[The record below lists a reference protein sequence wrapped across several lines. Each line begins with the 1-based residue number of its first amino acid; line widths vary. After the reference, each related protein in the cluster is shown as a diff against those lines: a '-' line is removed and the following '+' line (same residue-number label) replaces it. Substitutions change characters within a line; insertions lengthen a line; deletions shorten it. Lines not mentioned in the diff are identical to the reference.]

1 MSLPANIN
9 TAARTPYSEA
19 ASLEHYSRKTV
30 DELKILAKIHGV
42 PDGVELRDIAAILM
56 EKDRVNGV
64 WPGMFEDPKTGN
76 TKGSCVA
83 SVDQTSQKTETPSET
98 IIATGGQSKSASIAI
113 VLNNNKIA
121 ETPTA
126 AMTATGSEND
136 TAIPISQLRK
146 EWDGLWG
153 PPFAFSKVAHVDPK
167 SQGTSITSA
176 GSTPIRSKSP
186 VSPVSPASSASL
198 KSNRYEVLATEEKEL
213 VEPEELLTDAVDED
227 IPTAKMSIQS
237 APSVH
242 GESLTTQTFSHQVD
256 GEENVHL
263 ANENADVGEKTKK
276 KGKRGKKGRRKVNK
290 AKTDAAQS
298 AETEVEKTEASTS
311 DDSITSKQAED
322 VPLPVTPAKVEFTE
336 GNVVSTLEVSGPLPI
351 VEENDGAIVEPSTSV
366 APTDIDEHVEEQ
378 INVDRFKLINVE
390 DTEGSPSSIGTPISQ
405 QSAASPPVA
414 PSEPTVES
422 SEKVPI
428 HIFPVVHPV
437 PLPSIQTAQT
447 PTPPK
452 TKNQRRNEKRKE
464 NKQAA
469 TLSNIFNV
477 LMSEQ
482 SGDASRPDS
491 SDIKEDE
498 DKGNSEG
505 AAPAAKKKKRGTKG
519 GKKAQAQKKHQPV
532 PVVETMATPIAETV
546 AGPVVQAAV
555 ATKIQPMHLA
565 LGAVVAILAGAV
577 GTWAMV

>member
-19 ASLEHYSRKTV
+19 ASLEHYSSKTV

-42 PDGVELRDIAAILM
+42 PDGAEPRDIVAILM
-56 EKDRVNGV
+56 ERDRVNGV
-64 WPGMFEDPKTGN
+64 WPGMFEDPETEDIE
-76 TKGSCVA
+76 GSRVA
-83 SVDQTSQKTETPSET
+83 PVKQTSKKTETRSET
-98 IIATGGQSKSASIAI
+98 NIATGGQSKSASVAT

-153 PPFAFSKVAHVDPK
+153 PPFAFSKVAPADPK

-176 GSTPIRSKSP
+176 GSTPIRSRSP

-198 KSNRYEVLATEEKEL
+198 KSNRYEILATEEKEL
-213 VEPEELLTDAVDED
+213 VESEELLTDATEED

-242 GESLTTQTFSHQVD
+242 EESLATQTFSHQVD

-263 ANENADVGEKTKK
+263 ANENADVGKKTKK
-276 KGKRGKKGRRKVNK
+276 KGKRGKKGGQKVNK

-298 AETEVEKTEASTS
+298 AATEIEKTEASTS
-311 DDSITSKQAED
+311 DASITSKQAGD
-322 VPLPVTPAKVEFTE
+322 VPLPVSPGKVE
-336 GNVVSTLEVSGPLPI
+336 STLEVSGPLPI
-351 VEENDGAIVEPSTSV
+351 IEENDGAIVEPSTSV
-366 APTDIDEHVEEQ
+366 APTDIDKHVEEQ
-378 INVDRFKLINVE
+378 TNVDQFKLINVE
-390 DTEGSPSSIGTPISQ
+390 DTEGSPSPIEIPISQ
-405 QSAASPPVA
+405 QSAASPPAA
-414 PSEPTVES
+414 PSEPTVKL
-422 SEKVPI
+422 SEKTPI
-428 HIFPVVHPV
+428 HIFLVAPPV
-437 PLPSIQTAQT
+437 PPPSTQTVQT

-469 TLSNIFNV
+469 TLSNIYDV

-482 SGDASRPDS
+482 SGDASTPDS
-491 SDIKEDE
+491 SDVKEDE
-498 DKGNSEG
+498 NKDNSEG
-505 AAPAAKKKKRGTKG
+505 TAPAAKKKKRGTKG

-532 PVVETMATPIAETV
+532 PIVETATTPIAETV
-546 AGPVVQAAV
+546 AGPVIQTAV

-577 GTWAMV
+577 GTWAIV

>member
-19 ASLEHYSRKTV
+19 ASLEHYSSKTV
-30 DELKILAKIHGV
+30 DELKILAKIHGI
-42 PDGVELRDIAAILM
+42 PDGAEPRDIVAILM
-56 EKDRVNGV
+56 EKDRANGV
-64 WPGMFEDPKTGN
+64 WPGMFEYPETED
-76 TKGSCVA
+76 TKGSRVA
-83 SVDQTSQKTETPSET
+83 PVKQTSKKTKTSSET
-98 IIATGGQSKSASIAI
+98 NIATEGQSKSASAVT

-153 PPFAFSKVAHVDPK
+153 PPFAFSKVAPVDPK

-213 VEPEELLTDAVDED
+213 VEPEELLTDTVEED
-227 IPTAKMSIQS
+227 IPTAKMSMQS
-237 APSVH
+237 APSVF
-242 GESLTTQTFSHQVD
+242 GESLAAQTFSHQVD

-263 ANENADVGEKTKK
+263 ANENAEVGEKTKK
-276 KGKRGKKGRRKVNK
+276 KGKRGKKGGRKVNK
-290 AKTDAAQS
+290 ANIDAAQS
-298 AETEVEKTEASTS
+298 AATEIEKTEPSTS
-311 DDSITSKQAED
+311 DASISSKQVED
-322 VPLPVTPAKVEFTE
+322 VPLPVSPAKVESTE
-336 GNVVSTLEVSGPLPI
+336 GKVEFTLEVSGPLP
-351 VEENDGAIVEPSTSV
+351 VVQENDGAIVEPSTSV
-366 APTDIDEHVEEQ
+366 APTEIDEHIEEQ
-378 INVDRFKLINVE
+378 TNVDQFRLINVE
-390 DTEGSPSSIGTPISQ
+390 DTEGSPLPIEIPNSQ
-405 QSAASPPVA
+405 QSAAS

-422 SEKVPI
+422 SEKAPI
-428 HIFPVVHPV
+428 HIFPVAPPV
-437 PLPSIQTAQT
+437 PLPSTQTAQT
-447 PTPPK
+447 LTPPM
-452 TKNQRRNEKRKE
+452 TKNQRRNEKRNE
-464 NKQAA
+464 SKQAA
-469 TLSNIFNV
+469 TLSNMYDV

-482 SGDASRPDS
+482 SGEASTPDS

-498 DKGNSEG
+498 NKGNSEG
-505 AAPAAKKKKRGTKG
+505 TAPAAKKKQRGTKG

-532 PVVETMATPIAETV
+532 PIVETTATPIAETV
-546 AGPVVQAAV
+546 AGPVIQTAV

-577 GTWAMV
+577 GTWAIV

>member
-19 ASLEHYSRKTV
+19 ASLEHYSSKSV
-30 DELKILAKIHGV
+30 NELKILAKIHGI
-42 PDGVELRDIAAILM
+42 PDGAEPRDIVAILM

-64 WPGMFEDPKTGN
+64 WPGMFEDPEKEV
-76 TKGSCVA
+76 TKGSRVA
-83 SVDQTSQKTETPSET
+83 PVKQTSKETETRSET
-98 IIATGGQSKSASIAI
+98 NIATRGQSKSASVAT

-153 PPFAFSKVAHVDPK
+153 PPFAFSKVAPVDPK

-176 GSTPIRSKSP
+176 GSTPIRSK
-186 VSPVSPASSASL
+186 SPVSPASSASL

-213 VEPEELLTDAVDED
+213 VEPEELLTDTVEED
-227 IPTAKMSIQS
+227 IPTAKMSMQS
-237 APSVH
+237 APSVF
-242 GESLTTQTFSHQVD
+242 GESLATQTFSHQVD

-263 ANENADVGEKTKK
+263 ANENAEVGEKTKK
-276 KGKRGKKGRRKVNK
+276 KGKRGKKGGRKVNK
-290 AKTDAAQS
+290 ANTDAAQS
-298 AETEVEKTEASTS
+298 AATEIEKTEPSTS
-311 DDSITSKQAED
+311 DASISSKQVED
-322 VPLPVTPAKVEFTE
+322 VPLPVSPAKVESTE
-336 GNVVSTLEVSGPLPI
+336 GKVEFTLEVSGPLP
-351 VEENDGAIVEPSTSV
+351 VVQENDGAIVEPSTSV
-366 APTDIDEHVEEQ
+366 APTEIDEHIEEQ
-378 INVDRFKLINVE
+378 TNVDQFWLINVE
-390 DTEGSPSSIGTPISQ
+390 DTEGSPLPIEIPNSQ
-405 QSAASPPVA
+405 QSAAS

-422 SEKVPI
+422 SEKAPI
-428 HIFPVVHPV
+428 HIFPVAPPV
-437 PLPSIQTAQT
+437 PLPSTQTAQT
-447 PTPPK
+447 LTPPM
-452 TKNQRRNEKRKE
+452 TKNQRRNEKRNE
-464 NKQAA
+464 SKQAA
-469 TLSNIFNV
+469 TLSNMYDV

-482 SGDASRPDS
+482 SGDASTPDS

-498 DKGNSEG
+498 NKGNSEG
-505 AAPAAKKKKRGTKG
+505 TAPAAKKKKRGTKG

-532 PVVETMATPIAETV
+532 PIVETTATPIAETV
-546 AGPVVQAAV
+546 AGPVIQTAV

-577 GTWAMV
+577 GTWATV

>member
-19 ASLEHYSRKTV
+19 ASLEHYSSKTV

-42 PDGVELRDIAAILM
+42 PDGAEPRDIVAILM
-56 EKDRVNGV
+56 ERDRVNGV
-64 WPGMFEDPKTGN
+64 WPGMFEDPETEDIE
-76 TKGSCVA
+76 GSRVA
-83 SVDQTSQKTETPSET
+83 PVKQTSKKTETRSET
-98 IIATGGQSKSASIAI
+98 NIATGGQSKSASAAT

-126 AMTATGSEND
+126 ATTATGSEND

-153 PPFAFSKVAHVDPK
+153 PPFAFSKVAPVDPK

-198 KSNRYEVLATEEKEL
+198 KSNRYEILATEEKEL
-213 VEPEELLTDAVDED
+213 VESEELLTDATEED

-242 GESLTTQTFSHQVD
+242 EESLATQTFSHQVD
-256 GEENVHL
+256 GEENVDL
-263 ANENADVGEKTKK
+263 ANENADVGKKTKK
-276 KGKRGKKGRRKVNK
+276 KGKRGKKGGQKVNK

-298 AETEVEKTEASTS
+298 AATEIEKTEASTS
-311 DDSITSKQAED
+311 DASITSKQAGD
-322 VPLPVTPAKVEFTE
+322 VPLPVSPGKVE
-336 GNVVSTLEVSGPLPI
+336 STLEVSGPLPI
-351 VEENDGAIVEPSTSV
+351 IEENDGAIVEPSTSV
-366 APTDIDEHVEEQ
+366 APTDIDKHVEEQ
-378 INVDRFKLINVE
+378 TNVDQFKLINVE
-390 DTEGSPSSIGTPISQ
+390 DTEGSPSPIEIPISQ
-405 QSAASPPVA
+405 QSAASPPAA
-414 PSEPTVES
+414 PSEPTVKL
-422 SEKVPI
+422 SEKTPI
-428 HIFPVVHPV
+428 HIFLVAPPV
-437 PLPSIQTAQT
+437 PPPSTQTVQT

-469 TLSNIFNV
+469 TLSNIYDV

-482 SGDASRPDS
+482 SGDASTPDS
-491 SDIKEDE
+491 SDVKEDE
-498 DKGNSEG
+498 NKDNSEG
-505 AAPAAKKKKRGTKG
+505 TAPAAKKKKRGTKG

-532 PVVETMATPIAETV
+532 PIVETATTPIAETV
-546 AGPVVQAAV
+546 AGPVIQTAV

-577 GTWAMV
+577 GTWAIV

>member
-19 ASLEHYSRKTV
+19 ASLEHYSSKTV

-42 PDGVELRDIAAILM
+42 PDGAEPRDIVAILM
-56 EKDRVNGV
+56 ERDRVNGV
-64 WPGMFEDPKTGN
+64 WPGMFEDPETEDIE
-76 TKGSCVA
+76 GSRVA
-83 SVDQTSQKTETPSET
+83 PVKQTSKKTETRSET
-98 IIATGGQSKSASIAI
+98 NIATGGQSKSASAAT

-126 AMTATGSEND
+126 ATTATGSEND

-153 PPFAFSKVAHVDPK
+153 PPFAFSKVAPVDPK

-198 KSNRYEVLATEEKEL
+198 KSNRHEILAPEEKEL
-213 VEPEELLTDAVDED
+213 VESEELLTDATEED

-242 GESLTTQTFSHQVD
+242 EESLATQTFSHQVD
-256 GEENVHL
+256 GEENVDL
-263 ANENADVGEKTKK
+263 ANENADVGKKTKK
-276 KGKRGKKGRRKVNK
+276 KGKRGKKGGQKVNK

-298 AETEVEKTEASTS
+298 AATEIEKTEASTS
-311 DDSITSKQAED
+311 DASITSKQAGD
-322 VPLPVTPAKVEFTE
+322 VPLPVSPGKVE
-336 GNVVSTLEVSGPLPI
+336 STLEVSGPLPI
-351 VEENDGAIVEPSTSV
+351 IEENDGAIVEPSTSV
-366 APTDIDEHVEEQ
+366 APTDIDKHVEEQ
-378 INVDRFKLINVE
+378 TNVDQFKLINVE
-390 DTEGSPSSIGTPISQ
+390 DTEGSPSPIEIPISQ
-405 QSAASPPVA
+405 QSAASPPAA
-414 PSEPTVES
+414 PSEPTVKL
-422 SEKVPI
+422 SEKTPI
-428 HIFPVVHPV
+428 HIFLVAPPV
-437 PLPSIQTAQT
+437 PPPSTQTVQT

-469 TLSNIFNV
+469 TLSNIYDV

-482 SGDASRPDS
+482 SGDASTPDS
-491 SDIKEDE
+491 SDVKEDE
-498 DKGNSEG
+498 NKDNSEG
-505 AAPAAKKKKRGTKG
+505 TAPAAKKKKRGTKG

-532 PVVETMATPIAETV
+532 PIVETATTPIAETV
-546 AGPVVQAAV
+546 AGPVIQTAV

-577 GTWAMV
+577 GTWAIV

>member
-1 MSLPANIN
+1 MCGLVCLRILKKEDTKS
-9 TAARTPYSEA
+9 
-19 ASLEHYSRKTV
+19 SR
-30 DELKILAKIHGV
+30 
-42 PDGVELRDIAAILM
+42 
-56 EKDRVNGV
+56 
-64 WPGMFEDPKTGN
+64 
-76 TKGSCVA
+76 VA
-83 SVDQTSQKTETPSET
+83 PVKQTSKETETRSET
-98 IIATGGQSKSASIAI
+98 NIATRGQSKSASVAT

-126 AMTATGSEND
+126 ATTATGSEND

-153 PPFAFSKVAHVDPK
+153 PPFAFSKVAPVDPK

-198 KSNRYEVLATEEKEL
+198 KSNRYEILATEEKEL
-213 VEPEELLTDAVDED
+213 VESEELLTDATEED

-242 GESLTTQTFSHQVD
+242 EESLATQTFSHQVD

-263 ANENADVGEKTKK
+263 ANENAG
-276 KGKRGKKGRRKVNK
+276 GQKVNK

-298 AETEVEKTEASTS
+298 AATEIEKTEASTS
-311 DDSITSKQAED
+311 DASITSKQAGD
-322 VPLPVTPAKVEFTE
+322 VPLPVSPGKVE
-336 GNVVSTLEVSGPLPI
+336 STLEVSGPLPI
-351 VEENDGAIVEPSTSV
+351 IEENDGAIVEPSTSV
-366 APTDIDEHVEEQ
+366 APTDIDKHVEEQ
-378 INVDRFKLINVE
+378 TNVDQFKLINVE
-390 DTEGSPSSIGTPISQ
+390 DTEGSPSPIEIPISQ
-405 QSAASPPVA
+405 QSAASPPAA
-414 PSEPTVES
+414 PSEPTVKL
-422 SEKVPI
+422 SEKTPI
-428 HIFPVVHPV
+428 HIFLVAPPV
-437 PLPSIQTAQT
+437 PPPSTQTVQT

-469 TLSNIFNV
+469 TLSNIYDV

-482 SGDASRPDS
+482 SGDASTPDS
-491 SDIKEDE
+491 SDVKEDE
-498 DKGNSEG
+498 NKDNSEG
-505 AAPAAKKKKRGTKG
+505 TAPAAKKKKRGTKG

-532 PVVETMATPIAETV
+532 PIVETATTPIAETV
-546 AGPVVQAAV
+546 AGPVIQTAV

-577 GTWAMV
+577 GTWAIV

>member
-19 ASLEHYSRKTV
+19 ASLEHYSSKTV

-42 PDGVELRDIAAILM
+42 PDGAEPRDIVAILM

-64 WPGMFEDPKTGN
+64 WPGMFEDPETKD
-76 TKGSCVA
+76 TKGSRV
-83 SVDQTSQKTETPSET
+83 VPVKQTSKKTETRSET
-98 IIATGGQSKSASIAI
+98 TIATGGQSKSASIAT

-136 TAIPISQLRK
+136 TAVPISQLRK

-153 PPFAFSKVAHVDPK
+153 PPFAFSKVAPVDPK

-198 KSNRYEVLATEEKEL
+198 KSNRYEILATEEKEL
-213 VEPEELLTDAVDED
+213 VEQEELLTEAIEED
-227 IPTAKMSIQS
+227 ISVAKSNIQN

-242 GESLTTQTFSHQVD
+242 EESLATHTFSQQVD
-256 GEENVHL
+256 GEDNVHL
-263 ANENADVGEKTKK
+263 ANKNASVGEKTKK
-276 KGKRGKKGRRKVNK
+276 KRKRGKKGGRKVNK

-298 AETEVEKTEASTS
+298 AETEIEKAEASTS
-311 DDSITSKQAED
+311 DAAITSKQAED
-322 VPLPVTPAKVEFTE
+322 GPLPVSPTKVESTE
-336 GNVVSTLEVSGPLPI
+336 GNVESTLEVSGPLPV

-366 APTDIDEHVEEQ
+366 APTEIDEHVEEQ
-378 INVDRFKLINVE
+378 TNVE
-390 DTEGSPSSIGTPISQ
+390 DTEGSPLPIESPISQ
-405 QSAASPPVA
+405 QSTASPPAA

-422 SEKVPI
+422 SEKAPI
-428 HIFPVVHPV
+428 HIFPVAPPV
-437 PLPSIQTAQT
+437 PLPSTETAQT
-447 PTPPK
+447 PTPAK

-469 TLSNIFNV
+469 TLSNIYDV

-482 SGDASRPDS
+482 SADASTPDS

-498 DKGNSEG
+498 NKDNSEG
-505 AAPAAKKKKRGTKG
+505 TAPAAKKKKRGTKG

-532 PVVETMATPIAETV
+532 PVVETTATPIAETV
-546 AGPVVQAAV
+546 AGPVIQAAV
-555 ATKIQPMHLA
+555 ATKIQLMHLA
-565 LGAVVAILAGAV
+565 LGAVVAVLAGAV
-577 GTWAMV
+577 GAWIIA

>member
-19 ASLEHYSRKTV
+19 VSLEHYSSKTV
-30 DELKILAKIHGV
+30 NELKILAKIHGV
-42 PDGVELRDIAAILM
+42 PDGAELRDIVAILM

-64 WPGMFEDPKTGN
+64 WPGMFDDPETED
-76 TKGSCVA
+76 TKGSRVA
-83 SVDQTSQKTETPSET
+83 PVKQTLKKTETRSET
-98 IIATGGQSKSASIAI
+98 NIATGGQSKSASVAT
-113 VLNNNKIA
+113 VLNNNKVA

-126 AMTATGSEND
+126 TMTATGSEND

-153 PPFAFSKVAHVDPK
+153 PPFAFSKVAPVDPK
-167 SQGTSITSA
+167 SQGTSIATA
-176 GSTPIRSKSP
+176 GSIPTRSKSP
-186 VSPVSPASSASL
+186 VSPVSSASSASL

-213 VEPEELLTDAVDED
+213 VEQEELLTDAVEED
-227 IPTAKMSIQS
+227 TPAAKMSIQS

-242 GESLTTQTFSHQVD
+242 GESLAIQTFSHQVD

-276 KGKRGKKGRRKVNK
+276 KGKRGKEGGRKVNK

-298 AETEVEKTEASTS
+298 AATEIEKTEPSTS
-311 DDSITSKQAED
+311 DASISSKQAGD
-322 VPLPVTPAKVEFTE
+322 VPLPVSPGKVE
-336 GNVVSTLEVSGPLPI
+336 STLEVSGPLPI
-351 VEENDGAIVEPSTSV
+351 IEENDGAIVEPSTSV
-366 APTDIDEHVEEQ
+366 APTDIDKHVEEQ
-378 INVDRFKLINVE
+378 TNVDQFKLINVE
-390 DTEGSPSSIGTPISQ
+390 DTEGSPSPIEIPISQ
-405 QSAASPPVA
+405 QSAASPPAA
-414 PSEPTVES
+414 PSEPTVKL
-422 SEKVPI
+422 SEKTPI
-428 HIFPVVHPV
+428 HIFLVAPPV
-437 PLPSIQTAQT
+437 PPPSTQNVQT

-469 TLSNIFNV
+469 TLSNIYDV

-482 SGDASRPDS
+482 SGDASTPDS
-491 SDIKEDE
+491 SDVKEYENKD
-498 DKGNSEG
+498 NSEG
-505 AAPAAKKKKRGTKG
+505 TAPAAKKKKRGTKG

-532 PVVETMATPIAETV
+532 PIVETATTPIAETV
-546 AGPVVQAAV
+546 AGPVIQTAV

-577 GTWAMV
+577 GTWAIV

>member
-19 ASLEHYSRKTV
+19 ASLEHYSSKSV
-30 DELKILAKIHGV
+30 NELKILAKIHGI
-42 PDGVELRDIAAILM
+42 PDGAEPRDIVAILM

-64 WPGMFEDPKTGN
+64 WPGMFEDPEKEV
-76 TKGSCVA
+76 TKGSRVA
-83 SVDQTSQKTETPSET
+83 PVKQTSKETETRSET
-98 IIATGGQSKSASIAI
+98 NIATRGQSKSASVAT

-153 PPFAFSKVAHVDPK
+153 PPFAFSKVAPVDPK

-176 GSTPIRSKSP
+176 GSTPIRSK
-186 VSPVSPASSASL
+186 SPVSPASSASL

-213 VEPEELLTDAVDED
+213 VEPEELLTDTVEED
-227 IPTAKMSIQS
+227 IPTAKMSMQS
-237 APSVH
+237 APSVF
-242 GESLTTQTFSHQVD
+242 GESLATQTFSHQVD

-263 ANENADVGEKTKK
+263 ANENAEVGEKTKK
-276 KGKRGKKGRRKVNK
+276 KGKRGKKGGRKVNK
-290 AKTDAAQS
+290 ANTDAAQS
-298 AETEVEKTEASTS
+298 AATEIEKTEPSTS
-311 DDSITSKQAED
+311 DVSISSKQVED
-322 VPLPVTPAKVEFTE
+322 VPLPVSPAKVESTE
-336 GNVVSTLEVSGPLPI
+336 GKVEFTLEVSGPLP
-351 VEENDGAIVEPSTSV
+351 VVQENDGAIVEPSTSV
-366 APTDIDEHVEEQ
+366 APTEIDEHIEEQ
-378 INVDRFKLINVE
+378 TNVDQFWLINVE
-390 DTEGSPSSIGTPISQ
+390 DTEGSPLPIEIPNSQ
-405 QSAASPPVA
+405 QSAAS

-422 SEKVPI
+422 SEKAPI
-428 HIFPVVHPV
+428 HIFPVAPPV
-437 PLPSIQTAQT
+437 PLPSTQTAQT
-447 PTPPK
+447 LTPPM
-452 TKNQRRNEKRKE
+452 TKNQRRNEKRNE
-464 NKQAA
+464 SKQAA
-469 TLSNIFNV
+469 TLSNMYDV

-482 SGDASRPDS
+482 SGDASTPDS

-498 DKGNSEG
+498 NKGNSEG
-505 AAPAAKKKKRGTKG
+505 TAPAAKKKKRGTKG

-532 PVVETMATPIAETV
+532 PIVETTATPIAETV
-546 AGPVVQAAV
+546 AGPVIQTAV

-577 GTWAMV
+577 GTWATV

>member
-19 ASLEHYSRKTV
+19 ASLEHYSSKSV
-30 DELKILAKIHGV
+30 NELKILAKIHGI
-42 PDGVELRDIAAILM
+42 PDGAEPRDIVAILM

-64 WPGMFEDPKTGN
+64 WPGMFEDPKKED
-76 TKGSCVA
+76 TKSSRVA
-83 SVDQTSQKTETPSET
+83 PVKQTSKETETRSET
-98 IIATGGQSKSASIAI
+98 NIATRGQSKSASVAT

-126 AMTATGSEND
+126 ATTATGSEND

-153 PPFAFSKVAHVDPK
+153 PPFAFSKVAPVDPK

-198 KSNRYEVLATEEKEL
+198 KSNRYEILATEEKEL
-213 VEPEELLTDAVDED
+213 VESEELLTDATEED

-242 GESLTTQTFSHQVD
+242 EESLATQTFSHQVD
-256 GEENVHL
+256 GEENVDL
-263 ANENADVGEKTKK
+263 ANENADVGKKTKK
-276 KGKRGKKGRRKVNK
+276 KGKRGKKGGQKVNK

-298 AETEVEKTEASTS
+298 AATEIEKTEASTS
-311 DDSITSKQAED
+311 DASITSKQAGD
-322 VPLPVTPAKVEFTE
+322 VPLPVSPGKVE
-336 GNVVSTLEVSGPLPI
+336 STLEVSGPLPI
-351 VEENDGAIVEPSTSV
+351 IEENDGAIVEPSTSV
-366 APTDIDEHVEEQ
+366 APTDIDKHVEEQ
-378 INVDRFKLINVE
+378 TNVDQFKLINVE
-390 DTEGSPSSIGTPISQ
+390 DTEGSPSPIEIPISQ
-405 QSAASPPVA
+405 QSAASPPAA
-414 PSEPTVES
+414 PSEPTVKL
-422 SEKVPI
+422 SEKTPI
-428 HIFPVVHPV
+428 HIFLVAPPV
-437 PLPSIQTAQT
+437 PPPSTQTVQT

-469 TLSNIFNV
+469 TLSNIYDV

-482 SGDASRPDS
+482 SGDASTPDS
-491 SDIKEDE
+491 SDVKEDE
-498 DKGNSEG
+498 NKDNSEG
-505 AAPAAKKKKRGTKG
+505 TAPAAKKKKRGTKG

-532 PVVETMATPIAETV
+532 PIVETATTPIAETV
-546 AGPVVQAAV
+546 AGPVIQTAV

-577 GTWAMV
+577 GTWAIV

>member
-19 ASLEHYSRKTV
+19 ASLEHYSSKSV
-30 DELKILAKIHGV
+30 NELKILAKIHGI
-42 PDGVELRDIAAILM
+42 PDGAEPRDIVAILM

-64 WPGMFEDPKTGN
+64 WPGMFEDPEKEV
-76 TKGSCVA
+76 TKGSRVA
-83 SVDQTSQKTETPSET
+83 PVKQTSKETETRSET
-98 IIATGGQSKSASIAI
+98 NIATRGQSKSASVAT

-153 PPFAFSKVAHVDPK
+153 PPFAFSKVAPVDPK

-176 GSTPIRSKSP
+176 GFTPIRSK
-186 VSPVSPASSASL
+186 SPVSPASSASL

-213 VEPEELLTDAVDED
+213 VEPEELLTDTVEED
-227 IPTAKMSIQS
+227 IPTAKMSMQS
-237 APSVH
+237 APSVF
-242 GESLTTQTFSHQVD
+242 GESLATQTFSHQVD

-263 ANENADVGEKTKK
+263 ANENAEVGEKTKK
-276 KGKRGKKGRRKVNK
+276 KGKRGKKGGRKVNK
-290 AKTDAAQS
+290 ANTDAAQS
-298 AETEVEKTEASTS
+298 AATEIEKTEPSTS
-311 DDSITSKQAED
+311 DASISSKQVED
-322 VPLPVTPAKVEFTE
+322 VPLPVSPAKVESTE
-336 GNVVSTLEVSGPLPI
+336 GKVEFTLEVSGPLP
-351 VEENDGAIVEPSTSV
+351 VVQENDGAIVEPSTSV
-366 APTDIDEHVEEQ
+366 APTEIDEHIEEQ
-378 INVDRFKLINVE
+378 TNVDQFWLINVE
-390 DTEGSPSSIGTPISQ
+390 DTEGSPLPIEIPNSQ
-405 QSAASPPVA
+405 QSAAS

-422 SEKVPI
+422 SEKAPI
-428 HIFPVVHPV
+428 HIFPVAPPV
-437 PLPSIQTAQT
+437 PLPSTQTAQT
-447 PTPPK
+447 LTPPM
-452 TKNQRRNEKRKE
+452 TKNQRRNEKRNE
-464 NKQAA
+464 SKQAA
-469 TLSNIFNV
+469 TLSNMYDV

-482 SGDASRPDS
+482 SGDASTPDS

-498 DKGNSEG
+498 NKGNSEG
-505 AAPAAKKKKRGTKG
+505 TAPAAKKKKRGTKG

-532 PVVETMATPIAETV
+532 PIVETTATPIAETV
-546 AGPVVQAAV
+546 AGPVIQTAV

-577 GTWAMV
+577 GTWATV